1 MNQLKNADKTYLFKV
16 NAFIDTIISSHLTFL
31 HSYIEYF
38 SGYVVYRAV

>member
-16 NAFIDTIISSHLTFL
+16 NAFIDTIISFHLIFL

-38 SGYVVYRAV
+38 SGFVVYRAV